1 MCNYFLIKFSGARK
15 GNQNMGRKS
24 GAEKKHRKKRKK
36 EKESRADGE
45 RAAGLPEAQ
54 HQAWYQLL
62 RTHATVTK
70 HIEQRLSQAQQIPHH
85 WYDVLVTLEKAP
97 DHRLRMSELAEN
109 MVTSRSGLTR
119 LVDRLE
125 EAGFLRRESCPGD
138 GRGAYAVLTEAGAQA
153 RLAAWPIVSREIME
167 LFACHLSDEEARTMA
182 EVLRR
187 VADAN

>member
-1 MCNYFLIKFSGARK
+1 MSK
-15 GNQNMGRKS
+15 KS
-24 GAEKKHRKKRKK
+24 ATEKKRRKKSKK
-36 EKESRADGE
+36 GKDSRVVDEYAVD
-45 RAAGLPEAQ
+45 LPEAQ

-62 RTHATVTK
+62 RAHATVTK
-70 HIEQRLSQAQQIPHH
+70 RIEQRLSQSQQIPPH

-97 DHRLRMSELAEN
+97 DHRLRMSDLAEN
-109 MVTSRSGLTR
+109 MVASRSGLTR

-167 LFACHLSDEEARTMA
+167 LFACHLNDKEAQTIS

-187 VADAN
+187 VADAT